1 MKKTL
6 WESYIAGLEHETPGE
21 SYKSILRYFLPEYIT
36 ALLTY
41 SLITLFDAQC
51 IAQLDSPC
59 MYATMSISKT
69 LLHCITKIAEGVSVG
84 TMVICGIA
92 HGRGD
97 KHEIGKSI
105 GSALILTLILGGCIS
120 LIVGLCPVT
129 ICSWLGTSQDIISTG
144 VPYLQLRAISIFL
157 MFIFCTMSGFLRGLK
172 KNNIPTR
179 CHVLGTG
186 IFILSDYLL
195 VLGKY
200 GFPQLCLIGSAVSS
214 LLQYGVMIA
223 YAGYYIISEPEIRN
237 YLATISLRSYK
248 ALYHLITLSWPV
260 MCDKAVL
267 AVGKLVLARSIAP
280 MGKIALG
287 SFGIIHDIEM
297 FVFVPAIAFAQV
309 VTFLVSNE
317 LGTGNIEGV
326 KYTIKKVL
334 FLSTSF
340 VACILC
346 ICLWQIQP
354 IVNWFDVHHHFSALA
369 IPAFRIISM
378 LVLCDVT
385 QVILAGALRGIA
397 QVHTVLRIR
406 SLTLIF
412 FCAPVAYIASHIVFY
427 NDFVKFIT
435 IYSSFYVGNGI
446 MAIWYIYL
454 LRTDRWKQLP
464 W

>member
-6 WESYIAGLEHETPGE
+6 WESYISGLERQTPGE
-21 SYKSILRYFLPEYIT
+21 SYKSILRYFLPECIT

-41 SLITLFDAQC
+41 SLITLFDARC
-51 IAQLDSPC
+51 IAQLNSPC

-69 LLHCITKIAEGVSVG
+69 LLHCITKIAEGISVG
-84 TMVICGIA
+84 TMVMCGIA

-97 KHEIGKSI
+97 RNEIGRSI
-105 GSALILTLILGGCIS
+105 GSSLMVTLLLGGCIAAA
-120 LIVGLCPVT
+120 LGLFPIA
-129 ICSWLGTSQDIISTG
+129 ICSWLGTSQEIMATA
-144 VPYLQLRAISIFL
+144 VPYLQVRAVSVFL
-157 MFIFCTMSGFLRGLK
+157 MFIFCAMTGFLRGLK
-172 KNNIPTR
+172 KNSIPTR
-179 CHVLGTG
+179 CHVLGTA
-186 IFILSDYLL
+186 IFIVSDYLL
-195 VLGKY
+195 VLGNG
-200 GFPQLCLIGSAVSS
+200 GFPQLCLIGSALSS
-214 LLQYGVMIA
+214 LLQYSVMIL
-223 YAGYYIISEPEIRN
+223 YAGYYIISEPVVRN
-237 YLATISLRSYK
+237 YVAAISLRSWTTIS
-248 ALYHLITLSWPV
+248 HIITLSWPV

-267 AVGKLVLARSIAP
+267 AIAKLILAKSIAP

-297 FVFVPAIAFAQV
+297 FIFVPAIAFAQV

-317 LGTGNIEGV
+317 IGTGDIEGV

-334 FLSTSF
+334 FLATSS

-346 ICLWQIQP
+346 LCLWHINP
-354 IVNWFDVHHHFSALA
+354 IINWFDVGHHFSSLA
-369 IPAFRIISM
+369 IPAFRIISI
-378 LVLCDVT
+378 LVLCDVV

-397 QVHTVLRIR
+397 QVRTVLRIR
-406 SLTLIF
+406 TLTLVF
-412 FCAPVAYIASHIVFY
+412 FCAPVAYIASNIVFY
-427 NDFVKFIT
+427 SDFVKFIT